1 MLSILSK
8 EFHSF
13 LNSLVAY
20 MVMGVFL
27 LAISLFMWVLPEE
40 NILDGGFANLD
51 TLFSVGPYILLFLI
65 PAISMKSFAEE
76 KRNGTLELLFTKPIS
91 NFEIILGKF
100 LACFLLAVLTILPTL
115 IYYFSVYKL
124 ADPIGNID
132 SAGIAGSYIGL
143 ILLAGIFTSI
153 GLFSSALAENQIT
166 AFVGAIFG
174 CYVMYTGF
182 SSISTLFGSGSVA
195 DFVDK
200 LGISYHYSSL
210 SRGLID
216 SRDLV
221 YFLSVIGITLLGTKL
236 VLEKRNDK

>member
-1 MLSILSK
+1 MISILFK
-8 EFHSF
+8 EFNAF
-13 LNSLVAY
+13 LHSLVAY
-20 MVMGVFL
+20 LVIGVFL

-40 NILDGGFANLD
+40 NILDSGFANLD

-91 NFEIILGKF
+91 VFEIVFGKF
-100 LACFLLAVLTILPTL
+100 LACFLLAILAILPTL

-124 ADPIGNID
+124 ADPIGNVD

-143 ILLAGIFTSI
+143 IFLAGIFTAI
-153 GLFSSALAENQIT
+153 GIFSSALADNQIT
-166 AFVGAIFG
+166 AFIGAIFG
-174 CYVMYTGF
+174 CYIFYNGF
-182 SSISTLFGSGSVA
+182 SSISNLFGSGSVA

-200 LGISYHYSSL
+200 LGISYHYASL

-216 SRDLV
+216 SRDLL
-221 YFLSVIGITLLGTKL
+221 YFISAIAIALLSTQYILETK
-236 VLEKRNDK
+236 K